1 MNVLWAL
8 QTTRA
13 HWEQMLWALSALCL
27 YVGQPVLLVLSAWLA
42 NNACDAKGISSPS
55 LLCRVLFRRRL
66 LCHVGIANQNRKL
79 DLRLVGKTKKL
90 TLHRKLGRTSDPV
103 RYQPTS
109 KASSWDMPKLI
120 PKTVEALIRSVSN
133 SLANATLLFW
143 DCHFVENFAILWS
156 RKSVPSFVQS

>member
-1 MNVLWAL
+1 MNILWAL

-13 HWEQMLWALSALCL
+13 HWEQMPWALSSPCL
-27 YVGQPVLLVLSAWLA
+27 YLGQPILLVFTAWLA
-42 NNACDAKGISSPS
+42 NNACNAKGMSSPS

-133 SLANATLLFW
+133 SKANATLLFW